1 MAKDR
6 ADGLLS
12 AEEIEADQKLIAQA
26 DAGVVHE
33 TPESVEPGSSEITS
47 PEIYADTDPSIGV
60 PEVYDG
66 DPGTYAGDYEP
77 LWKSEQNEEQF
88 RDTLPDGHIPPEDA
102 QENIAL

>member
-26 DAGVVHE
+26 DAGVVHDA
-33 TPESVEPGSSEITS
+33 PEAAEPDSSEITS
-47 PEIYADTDPSIGV
+47 PQIYADTDPSIGASKV
-60 PEVYDG
+60 SDG

-77 LWKSEQNEEQF
+77 LWKSEPNEEQF
-88 RDTLPDGHIPPEDA
+88 RDTLPEDT
-102 QENIAL
+102 QENVAL

>member
-26 DAGVVHE
+26 DAGVVHDA
-33 TPESVEPGSSEITS
+33 PEVAEPDSSEITS
-47 PEIYADTDPSIGV
+47 PGIYADSDPSIGASKV
-60 PEVYDG
+60 SAG

-88 RDTLPDGHIPPEDA
+88 RDTLPEDI
-102 QENIAL
+102 QENVAL